1 MSGVG
6 ESCPEFQAQRLINQF
21 GYFRAMDEA
30 SALMLDAWQ
39 TQDETVIENAIAVSD
54 AVKLVW
60 RRQTGAEREADLYG
74 ELESQ
79 GDAFTRKMEG

>member
-39 TQDETVIENAIAVSD
+39 TQDEAVIENAIAISD

-60 RRQTGAEREADLYG
+60 RRETGG
-74 ELESQ
+74 GGVS
-79 GDAFTRKMEG
+79 DANI